1 MTSPFRFSGDK
12 PYDQKVTI
20 LFRGRLM
27 VGHEILDKTEHLYRN
42 VYLNESEFGETLT
55 DNADGNTE
63 LNL

>member
-1 MTSPFRFSGDK
+1 
-12 PYDQKVTI
+12 
-20 LFRGRLM
+20 M

-63 LNL
+63 GMLRQPVESR

>member
-1 MTSPFRFSGDK
+1 MIKKSLFPSF
-12 PYDQKVTI
+12 

-42 VYLNESEFGETLT
+42 VYLHESEFGETLT

-63 LNL
+63 LN

>member
-42 VYLNESEFGETLT
+42 VYSNESEFGETLT

>member
-1 MTSPFRFSGDK
+1 MTSPFRFSGNK

-27 VGHEILDKTEHLYRN
+27 VGHEILGKTEHLYRN
-42 VYLNESEFGETLT
+42 VYLHESEFGETLT

-63 LNL
+63 LN

>member
-1 MTSPFRFSGDK
+1 MINYMIKKLLF
-12 PYDQKVTI
+12 

-27 VGHEILDKTEHLYRN
+27 VGHEILGKTEHLYKN
-42 VYLNESEFGETLT
+42 VYLHESEFGETLT

>member
-1 MTSPFRFSGDK
+1 MIKKSLF
-12 PYDQKVTI
+12 

-42 VYLNESEFGETLT
+42 VYSNESEFGETLT

>member
-1 MTSPFRFSGDK
+1 MTSQFRFSSDK
-12 PYDQKVTI
+12 PYDQKVTKF

-27 VGHEILDKTEHLYRN
+27 VGHEILGKTEHLYRD

-63 LNL
+63 LN